1 MKWVYSRLAL
11 PWNTQAQSLDLSIID
26 PALEALVAIP
36 TRFLS
41 NPDVIDRKNS
51 HHINDRAKKRP
62 AVKLTSIGVS
72 KIALMCSLVIT
83 ASHGPDTAMRPSF
96 SSSA

>member
-1 MKWVYSRLAL
+1 MKWVYLRLAS
-11 PWNTQAQSLDLSIID
+11 PWNTQALSLDFSIIH
-26 PALEALVAIP
+26 PTLETLVAIS

-41 NPDVIDRKNS
+41 TPDVIDRKNS
-51 HHINDRAKKRP
+51 HHINDLAKKRP
-62 AVKLTSIGVS
+62 AVKPTSIGVS